1 LSPGSNDRPISQFRP
16 HKPECELA
24 DKLDCGDGSDTQ
36 SGGGELGW
44 VGAQYFGKAAEP
56 LEKLCRQTFDLGPW
70 VTCEQHQFEQL
81 IVGQFFAPAARRI
94 GAAVHDDS
102 NTNALLWVQWRS
114 CQSEEI
120 YLRPSSSSQ

>member
-81 IVGQFFAPAARRI
+81 IVGQVFRSG
-94 GAAVHDDS
+94 GATH
-102 NTNALLWVQWRS
+102 WRS
-114 CQSEEI
+114 RSRRLQYERAIVGAVEK
-120 YLRPSSSSQ
+120 LPV